1 MVNNLIFSRL
11 HRLTA
16 LIFILIFTFS
26 GVSQASSANTGDTE
40 FLPVAEAFQFKHSQD
55 GNQLTLSWEIEDGY
69 YLYQSRLKVTQ
80 NGQTLPLTFK
90 QAPISKE
97 DEYFGIQNIFK
108 HDLTVSTTLHD
119 ASDIKV
125 SYQGCAEAGL
135 CYPPVKAIVSPEVS
149 TVRSSETTSK
159 NALGSDTANNTT
171 NENEIGAITKLLS
184 EGSLIWKMAIFFA
197 LGLGLAFTP
206 CVFPMVPILSSIIV
220 GQGETLTTRRAFV
233 LSLSYVLA
241 MATTY
246 AVAGVIVGYFGAQFN
261 IQLYL
266 QNPWVLSIFSL
277 VFVALSL
284 SMFGLYEIRLPRFLQ
299 DKLSNAQH
307 QQQGGSVISVAI
319 MGALSALVVSPCVSA
334 PLAGTLVYISTTGD
348 AVLGGIALLAL
359 GLGMGTPLLLIG
371 TGGGKVLPKAGVWMN
386 AIKNIFGV
394 ALLAVAI
401 WIVERVIPAQL
412 TVALWGVLMVG
423 SAVYLGAFETQT
435 SGWRQLQRVLGL
447 VLFIYGTL
455 LLIGASAGAHN
466 PLAPLAGLQSASVA
480 QPAAMPSTNTKITNP
495 SELEKQIANA
505 QPDQVVIVDF
515 YADWCISCKVMDE
528 KVFKHPQVVAEMANV
543 KFLQLDITDNE
554 PEQLAYLK
562 KYGLFGPPAILFFK
576 NNQEL
581 SQHRV
586 LGDTDFSMFLT
597 IVKGAKQS

>member
-1 MVNNLIFSRL
+1 MANNLIYSGL

-16 LIFILIFTFS
+16 LIFILISTFS
-26 GVSQASSANTGDTE
+26 GISQASSQETSEAE
-40 FLPVAEAFQFKHSQD
+40 FLPVAEAFQFEHSQD
-55 GNQLTLSWEIEDGY
+55 GNVLTLSWEIADGY
-69 YLYQSRLKVTQ
+69 YLYQSRLKATQ

-108 HDLTVSTTLHD
+108 HHLTVSTTLLD
-119 ASDIKV
+119 TSDVNV

-135 CYPPVKAIVSPEVS
+135 CYPPVKATVSPDGAMVDSGEA
-149 TVRSSETTSK
+149 TSS

-171 NENEIGAITKLLS
+171 NDNEISAITKLLS

-220 GQGETLTTRRAFV
+220 GQGDTLTTRRAFV

-299 DKLSNAQH
+299 DKLSSAQH

-423 SAVYLGAFETQT
+423 CAVYLGAFEAQT
-435 SGWRQLQRVLGL
+435 SGWKQLQRVLGL

-455 LLIGASAGAHN
+455 LMIGASAGAHN
-466 PLAPLAGLQSASVA
+466 PLAPLSSLQNAAVTPQIA
-480 QPAAMPSTNTKITNP
+480 PAHSNTKITDP
-495 SELEKQIANA
+495 IELEKHIANA
-505 QPDQVVIVDF
+505 RADQVVIVDF

-528 KVFKHPQVVAEMANV
+528 KVFKHPKVLAEMANV

-554 PEQLAYLK
+554 PEQLAFLK

-586 LGDTDFSMFLT
+586 LGDTDFSTFLN
-597 IVKGAKQS
+597 IIKSAKQN